1 MEASTKEQAPARTL
15 HKYGR
20 VVRHAL
26 VHWPTLAGI
35 IALTL
40 ALSALAALQ
49 PWPLKLLVDY
59 GIGDLEPVAPFKDW
73 LGAFG
78 IDPSPVNLIWIA
90 AAAAIVLFA
99 ANAALDS
106 ALTWAW
112 SAVGQRM
119 VYDLAADLFLQ
130 MQRLSLL
137 FHARR
142 NVGDSITRI
151 TGDAW
156 CVYSVTEGI
165 LIAPLRNLLI
175 LASVGAVAWQL
186 DPGLTLI
193 MLCAAPPLAG
203 SAIYFGERLKGYER
217 EKREAQARI
226 ASFLHQVLG
235 AMPMVQAFGAS
246 ARNLQVFGGLAHG
259 AVRANQ
265 KSAMFTDAYGLVNG
279 IALTLGTALVLFA
292 GGGRVLSGELSLGS
306 LLVFLAY
313 MKTLEGASRSLL
325 TTYGGLRAAEASID
339 RVMEVLDANEAVR
352 EAPSAEPLP
361 ARQGRADG
369 RLVFD
374 HVTFGYQAGRPVL
387 RDLSLELAPG
397 ETVALVGTTGA
408 GKSTLAA
415 LVPRFF
421 DPWEGRVILDG
432 MDLKDLRLASLRS
445 EIAIVLQEPF
455 LLPLTVAENIAYG
468 RQDATREEI
477 VAAAVAAN
485 AHEFIRE
492 LPHGYNTVLGEQG
505 ATLSGGQRQRLAIA
519 RALLKDARVLILD
532 EPTSALDVNT
542 EHLVVEA
549 FERLMK
555 GRTTLIIAHR
565 LSTVRRAHRIA
576 VLDDGRVVELGSH
589 AELIS
594 AGGRY
599 ARLHALQAIT
609 RAPEGAR

>member
-1 MEASTKEQAPARTL
+1 MAASAKDQPFRQTL
-15 HKYGR
+15 HKYAGI
-20 VVRHAL
+20 VRHAL
-26 VHWPTLAGI
+26 AHWPTLAGI
-35 IALTL
+35 AALTL

-49 PWPLKLLVDY
+49 PWPLKILVDY
-59 GIGDLEPVAPFKDW
+59 GIGNLPPPAPLVAW
-73 LGAFG
+73 LGTVQIESTA
-78 IDPSPVNLIWIA
+78 VNLIWIA
-90 AAAAIVLFA
+90 ALGAIALFA
-99 ANAALDS
+99 AHAALDS

-112 SAVGQRM
+112 SAAGQRM

-186 DPGLTLI
+186 DPALTLLT
-193 MLCAAPPLAG
+193 LCVAPLLAG
-203 SAIYFGERLKGYER
+203 SAIYFGERLKGYEKQ
-217 EKREAQARI
+217 KREAQARI

-246 ARNLQVFGGLAHG
+246 ARNLQLFGGLAQG

-265 KSAMFTDAYGLVNG
+265 KAALFTDAYGLVNG
-279 IALTLGTALVLFA
+279 VALTLGTAFVLFA

-313 MKTLEGASRSLL
+313 MKTLESACRSLL

-339 RVMEVLDANEAVR
+339 RVMEVLDATETVR
-352 EAPSAEPLP
+352 EAPAAEPLP
-361 ARQGRADG
+361 ARDRGAIG

-374 HVTFGYQAGRPVL
+374 RVTFGYDEERPVL
-387 RDLSLELAPG
+387 KDLSLEIAPG

-408 GKSTLAA
+408 GKSTLAS

-421 DPWEGRVILDG
+421 DPWEGRVLIDG
-432 MDLKDLRLASLRS
+432 KDLKSLQLASLRG

-455 LLPLTVAENIAYG
+455 LLPLTVAENIDYG
-468 RQDATREEI
+468 RQDASREEI

-485 AHEFIRE
+485 AHEFIRD
-492 LPHGYNTVLGEQG
+492 LPQGYDTVLGEQG
-505 ATLSGGQRQRLAIA
+505 ANLSGGQRQRLAIA
-519 RALLKDARVLILD
+519 RALLKDARILILD
-532 EPTSALDVNT
+532 EPTSALDAGT
-542 EHLVVEA
+542 ERLVVEA
-549 FERLMK
+549 FERLMQ
-555 GRTTLIIAHR
+555 GRTTLVIAHR
-565 LSTVRRAHRIA
+565 LSTIRRAHRIA
-576 VLDDGRVVELGSH
+576 VLDEGRIAEIGSH
-589 AELIS
+589 AELIAS
-594 AGGRY
+594 GGRY
-599 ARLHALQAIT
+599 ARLHALQAIGP
-609 RAPEGAR
+609 APREAR